1 MEGLEDDRV
10 SWPVVATRDLHRDD
24 WVVALREDRVARLV
38 RFATTLQRVT
48 AR

>member
-1 MEGLEDDRV
+1 MPTTATPARLAGDDLSVRM
-10 SWPVVATRDLHRDD
+10 SAEIDG
-24 WVVALREDRVARLV
+24 EERVARLV